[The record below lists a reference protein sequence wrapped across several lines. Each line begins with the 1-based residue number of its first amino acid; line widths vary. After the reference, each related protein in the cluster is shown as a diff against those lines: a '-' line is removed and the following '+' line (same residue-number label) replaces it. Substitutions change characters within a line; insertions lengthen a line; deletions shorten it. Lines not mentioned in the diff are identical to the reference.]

1 MASRASTSVI
11 TAGELRNIRDQLNN
25 NSFNQS
31 KTGVLGNSDLD
42 RIRQEVVIKDKTQI
56 LEERKM
62 MDESKTQRMAMAMA
76 RKQRMQQQDRERA
89 ANAPL
94 EVKMN
99 KFGENTLLAKAQ
111 DQMDEDYD
119 DVKHMNAMVIASR
132 IYTVRDQ
139 QLQENKNLEQDW
151 INEQKRLDL
160 MMEIERLKALKAEHE
175 REERA
180 AAARKRGAQVLID
193 QIASR

>member
-11 TAGELRNIRDQLNN
+11 TAGELRSIRDQLNN

-76 RKQRMQQQDRERA
+76 RKQRMQ
-89 ANAPL
+89 
-94 EVKMN
+94 
-99 KFGENTLLAKAQ
+99 
-111 DQMDEDYD
+111 
-119 DVKHMNAMVIASR
+119 
-132 IYTVRDQ
+132 
-139 QLQENKNLEQDW
+139 
-151 INEQKRLDL
+151 
-160 MMEIERLKALKAEHE
+160 
-175 REERA
+175 
-180 AAARKRGAQVLID
+180 
-193 QIASR
+193 

>member
-11 TAGELRNIRDQLNN
+11 TASELRNIRDQLNN

-132 IYTVRDQ
+132 IYTVRDK
-139 QLQENKNLEQDW
+139 QLQENK
-151 INEQKRLDL
+151 
-160 MMEIERLKALKAEHE
+160 
-175 REERA
+175 
-180 AAARKRGAQVLID
+180 
-193 QIASR
+193 